1 MLGSVTSRKSC
12 QPRAPRLTA
21 ATSSSEP
28 SASMSGMSSRAIT
41 GKVTK
46 MVASTSPG

>member
-1 MLGSVTSRKSC
+1 MLGSVTRRKSC

-28 SASMSGMSSRAIT
+28 SASINGMSSRAIT

-46 MVASTSPG
+46 MVARTSPG